1 MYKLSE
7 LKQMTIQQLTPLAK
21 KHGIKRLHSLCKD
34 DLIEMLFHRMLKEEL
49 GTQKKVDPFVELVSR
64 TGKKKKA
71 AEATKKP
78 EKKVEKPA
86 SPVKLKEL
94 GKKKEPVAKAGKSAK
109 STANK
114 THDEVGSGEVAS
126 RSNPVKF
133 PFAAGNVGEKS
144 TVGKNVRLGE
154 LHARLSQ
161 VHDLAYLPDAVSGDI
176 REESLQVDVIDPY
189 WLHVTWCLRRLTIER
204 ARIALGHEW
213 FDAKPVLSVT
223 VLSENEA
230 GSLRHHHLQYI
241 DIHGGVNHWFINV
254 ENPPGTYQVEIGY
267 LASTRFFALLK
278 GNIVK
283 TPCIGTALRYER
295 PREEDPILGE
305 LAPASTPDWSP
316 NDRNMYMH
324 WQQRSSQKSP
334 GNGTGFYT
342 GGISPNGNGKRNGR
356 RIVEEHPFE
365 IETEMIIY
373 GMTSPDSQV
382 TVDQEWVAVQP
393 DGTFMLRFDL
403 PEQGRQMLAI
413 DSTNREE
420 SRKIILTLERTT
432 KVMEPKLLDEGL
444 IEF

>member
-1 MYKLSE
+1 MYKLAE
-7 LKQMTIQQLTPLAK
+7 LKQMTVQQLTPLAK
-21 KHGIKRLHSLCKD
+21 KYGIKRLHSLCKD
-34 DLIEMLFHRMLKEEL
+34 DLIEMLFHRMLKDKL
-49 GTQKKVDPFVELVSR
+49 GAREKTDPFAELVENEAS
-64 TGKKKKA
+64 GKKKQTGGIKKDDKKA
-71 AEATKKP
+71 PVSGKS
-78 EKKVEKPA
+78 EKKK
-86 SPVKLKEL
+86 SS
-94 GKKKEPVAKAGKSAK
+94 AGKSGGA
-109 STANK
+109 AAREP
-114 THDEVGSGEVAS
+114 DEISFTGG
-126 RSNPVKF
+126 RSNPAKF
-133 PFAAGNVGEKS
+133 PFSAGMPEEKS
-144 TVGKNVRLGE
+144 HTGKSARLGE

-176 REESLQVDVIDPY
+176 REESLQVEVIDPY

-204 ARIALGHEW
+204 ARIALGHDW

-223 VLSENEA
+223 LMSENEA

-267 LASTRFFALLK
+267 LAPGRFFTLLK

-283 TPCIGTALRYER
+283 TPCVGSVLRYER
-295 PREEDPILGE
+295 PREDDLVLGE
-305 LAPASTPDWSP
+305 LEPAAAPAWSP

-324 WQQRSSQKSP
+324 WQQKSAQKGRANGAAVP
-334 GNGTGFYT
+334 G
-342 GGISPNGNGKRNGR
+342 PNGNGNGR
-356 RIVEEHPFE
+356 KVARRVVEDHPFE

-432 KVMEPKLLDEGL
+432 KVMEPKLLDEGYS
-444 IEF
+444 EF